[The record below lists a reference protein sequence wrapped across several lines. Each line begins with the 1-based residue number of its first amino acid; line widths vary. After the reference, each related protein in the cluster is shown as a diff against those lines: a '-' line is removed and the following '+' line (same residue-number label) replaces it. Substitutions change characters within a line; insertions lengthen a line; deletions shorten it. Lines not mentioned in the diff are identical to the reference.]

1 MQVHPQDAG
10 AIHLERPSLRPGL
23 QAIPVEVEEIPGG
36 RVFLLQDPYRLAES
50 PALPPAGLAVAALL
64 DGRRTLDEVAREV
77 EARHGLR
84 PPLDQLRALV
94 LQLDQACCL
103 EGPRLEARIEAFHAS
118 HRREP
123 ACIGS
128 YPGDPDELRAF
139 LDQQWTRPG
148 GPGGPPAPLAGRAP
162 VRALISPHIDPH
174 RGGHAYAWAWRE
186 VAEAPPAELYVI
198 FGTSHTGTHSLSDP
212 GGPAP
217 LYALTRKTFAT
228 PLGEVPTD
236 VEVVERLLA
245 AYEGPDDLLA
255 GEFHHRGEHSIEF
268 QTVYLR
274 ALLGEQPRILPI
286 LCSGFGPSEGPRDPR
301 FLAFHRAL
309 RAALAPLPRERVCF
323 VAAVDFAHKGA
334 QFDEPACEE
343 ADLGPLERADRETLR
358 LALED
363 RDPCALHEDI
373 ARDGDPRNICGHAPL
388 VALLEALRD
397 EPLRGELLCYD
408 AWHDGVSAVSFA
420 SAVYRGDT

>member
-1 MQVHPQDAG
+1 M
-10 AIHLERPSLRPGL
+10 S
-23 QAIPVEVEEIPGG
+23 
-36 RVFLLQDPYRLAES
+36 
-50 PALPPAGLAVAALL
+50 
-64 DGRRTLDEVAREV
+64 EVAREV

-94 LQLDQACCL
+94 LQLDQACLL
-103 EGPRLEARIEAFHAS
+103 EGPRLEERLEAFHSAP
-118 HRREP
+118 RREP
-123 ACIGS
+123 ACVGS
-128 YPGDPDELRAF
+128 YPGEPAELRAF
-139 LDQQWTRPG
+139 LNQQWTRAG
-148 GPGGPPAPLAGRAP
+148 GPGGPPEPSREAP

-174 RGGHAYAWAWRE
+174 RGGHAYAWAWRA
-186 VAEAPPAELYVI
+186 VAEAPAELFVI

-212 GGPAP
+212 AAP
-217 LYALTRKTFAT
+217 PSLYALTRKSFAT

-236 VEVVERLLA
+236 LEVTERLLA

-255 GEFHHRGEHSIEF
+255 GEFHHRAEHSIEF

-274 ALLGEQPRILPI
+274 ALLGERARILPI
-286 LCSGFGPSEGPRDPR
+286 LCAGFGPGQGPDDPR
-301 FLAFHRAL
+301 FQAFHEAL
-309 RAALAPLPRERVCF
+309 RTALAPLPRERVCF
-323 VAAVDFAHKGA
+323 VAAVDFAHKGEL
-334 QFDEPACEE
+334 FDEPPFGE
-343 ADLGPLERADRETLR
+343 AELAPLARADRETLR

-363 RDPCALHEDI
+363 RDPSALHEDI

-420 SAVYRGDT
+420 SAVYRGDP